1 VILTKREI
9 EILSRMRDAAPG
21 SDDSELVFDGGR
33 VAWLGLDHVA
43 TRTLYKF
50 LRLAAISADP
60 LSRGGGRGDVERYHL
75 NDTGR
80 GLLEGKAPLEALSLD
95 MVKRGY
101 R

>member
-9 EILSRMRDAAPG
+9 EILTRMRDAPEG
-21 SDDSELVFDGGR
+21 SDESELVFDGGR

-50 LRLAAISADP
+50 LRLAAISADS
-60 LSRGGGRGDVERYHL
+60 LERGGGGAIERYHI
-75 NDTGR
+75 NETGR